1 MYQGYPDFQQII
13 ISDNQRFIAS
23 YQQKDAYFLYPD
35 SVSILAAD
43 PLAFSLDIVRSA
55 STDSIYGWLN
65 FITELQFAGVQSLS
79 DFKQQHP
86 DTAVRVL
93 PVLPGS
99 LGFDVPIEYHSALSG
114 QSYDATWYSAQCIQF
129 IILLNS
135 ASTQLIEKTLLDDTL
150 GFNARLDGFVEGVS
164 PRLAYAVEFDP
175 QALMRELVAGVKGA
189 CPVEGARVAFDYGLL
204 TQYLYQNIALLP
216 LKITPALPVNAP
228 EETLLFSQGV
238 LDRLYNLL
246 GSPYA
251 GPPASN
257 VAMICLSPPTQVGRV
272 IFNLDR
278 VVLSRRPLCFL
289 LDPFAAAQ
297 QIAKVSPDTIIHR
310 TTTPPLPPGEL
321 EIDVYYAFPLG
332 LKSNVFIDIQLTV
345 PAGDIY
351 PLEQRQTQLLV
362 PDSSRLTFRFHNS
375 ALEKQA
381 FFYQIRVSYPQDGA
395 YCTLSGEVR
404 RSDNRALV
412 LDYAALPC
420 NFLTISIDPEFARQ
434 SRIGG
439 LYHSAGWLQDL
450 ALTEAAPYFS
460 CPILGGDTY
469 AEATAYA
476 LSGSEAVPLPMPITQ
491 ATTIGAYSFPQF
503 GSQRARITVHLPA
516 EMLKVA
522 LTFQAQNDTR
532 TTEHT
537 FTHPQDSF
545 EYQWNVT
552 SIFAAGFRYK
562 TATGPWS
569 PYVTGDQTIDIKV
582 KNND

>member
-13 ISDNQRFIAS
+13 ICDNQRFIAG
-23 YQQKDAYFLYPD
+23 YQQNDAYFLYPD
-35 SVSILAAD
+35 SVSILAAN
-43 PLAFSLDIVRSA
+43 PLAFSLDIVRSY

-65 FITELQFAGVQSLS
+65 FTTELQFAGVQSLTE
-79 DFKQQHP
+79 FKQQHP

-175 QALMRELVAGVKGA
+175 RVLMLELAAGVKGA
-189 CPVEGARVAFDYGLL
+189 YPVEGERVAFDYGLL

-216 LKITPALPVNAP
+216 LKITPALPINAP
-228 EETLLFSQGV
+228 EETLLFSQAF

-246 GSPYA
+246 GTPYA
-251 GPPASN
+251 GPATSN
-257 VAMICLSPPTQVGRV
+257 AALICLRVPAYGGRV
-272 IFNLDR
+272 IFPLETE
-278 VVLSRRPLCFL
+278 VLSRRPLCFI

-297 QIAKVSPDTIIHR
+297 QIAKVSPETIIHR
-310 TTTPPLPPGEL
+310 TTAPPLPAGEL
-321 EIDVYYAFPLG
+321 EIDVFYSFPLG

-351 PLEQRQTQLLV
+351 PLEQSQTQVLT
-362 PDSSRLTFRFHNS
+362 PDNSRLIFRFQNS
-375 ALEKQA
+375 ALDNED
-381 FFYQIRVSYPQDGA
+381 FFYQIRVNYPQDGVWK
-395 YCTLSGEVR
+395 TLSGER
-404 RSDNRALV
+404 QRCAEHALV

-420 NFLTISIDPEFARQ
+420 HFLTIGIDPEFARQ
-434 SRIGG
+434 GRISGI
-439 LYHSAGWLQDL
+439 YHSAGWLQDL

-460 CPILGGDTY
+460 CPILGDDTY

-476 LSGSEAVPLPMPITQ
+476 LSDSEAVPLPLPITQ

-503 GSQRARITVHLPA
+503 GSQQARITVHLPT
-516 EMLKVA
+516 EMLKAV
-522 LTFQAQNDTR
+522 LTFQAQNDSR

-537 FTHPQDSF
+537 FTHPQNSF

-562 TATGPWS
+562 TAAGPWS
-569 PYVTGDQTIDIKV
+569 PYVTGDQTIDIKGE
-582 KNND
+582 K

>member
-13 ISDNQRFIAS
+13 ISGSQRFIAT
-23 YQQKDAYFLYPD
+23 YQQNDAYFLYPE

-43 PLAFSLDIVRSA
+43 PLAFSLDIVRSV

-65 FITELQFAGVQSLS
+65 FTTELQFAGEQSLT
-79 DFKQQHP
+79 DFKQQYP
-86 DTAVRVL
+86 DKAVRVL

-164 PRLAYAVEFDP
+164 PRLAYAIEFDP
-175 QALMRELVAGVKGA
+175 QALMLELAAGVKGA
-189 CPVEGARVAFDYGLL
+189 HPVEGDRVAFDYGLL
-204 TQYLYQNIALLP
+204 TQYLYQNIARLP
-216 LKITPALPVNAP
+216 LKITPPLPIDTP
-228 EETLLFSQGV
+228 EETLLFSQAF
-238 LDRLYNLL
+238 LDRLCNLL

-257 VAMICLSPPTQVGRV
+257 VAMICLSLPAQGGRV

-310 TTTPPLPPGEL
+310 TTAPPLPAGEL
-321 EIDVYYAFPLG
+321 EIDVFYAFPLG

-351 PLEQRQTQLLV
+351 PLEQTQTQLLV

-375 ALEKQA
+375 ALDKQA
-381 FFYQIRVSYPQDGA
+381 FLYQIRVNYPKDGA
-395 YCTLSGEVR
+395 YCTLSSEVR
-404 RSDNRALV
+404 CSDNRALV

-420 NFLTISIDPEFARQ
+420 RFLTISIDPGFTQQ

-439 LYHSAGWLQDL
+439 LYHSAGWLQEL
-450 ALTEAAPYFS
+450 ALTTATPYFS
-460 CPILGGDTY
+460 CPILGDDTY
-469 AEATAYA
+469 ADATAYS

-491 ATTIGAYSFPQF
+491 DTTIGAYSFPQF
-503 GSQRARITVHLPA
+503 GAQRARITAHLPT
-516 EMLKVA
+516 EMLKAVV
-522 LTFQAQNDTR
+522 TFQPQNETR
-532 TTEHT
+532 TSEHT
-537 FTHPQDSF
+537 FTHQQDSF

-562 TATGPWS
+562 TSTGSWS
-569 PYVTGDQTIDIKV
+569 PYVTGDQTIDIKGE
-582 KNND
+582 K

>member
-13 ISDNQRFIAS
+13 ISGSQRFIAT
-23 YQQKDAYFLYPD
+23 YQQNDAYFLYPE

-43 PLAFSLDIVRSA
+43 PLAFSLDIVRSV

-65 FITELQFAGVQSLS
+65 FTTELQFAGEQSLT
-79 DFKQQHP
+79 DFKQQYP
-86 DTAVRVL
+86 DKAVRVL

-99 LGFDVPIEYHSALSG
+99 LGFDVPIEYHSALGG

-164 PRLAYAVEFDP
+164 PRLAYTIEFDP
-175 QALMRELVAGVKGA
+175 QALMLELAAGVKGA
-189 CPVEGARVAFDYGLL
+189 HPVEGDRVAFDYGLL
-204 TQYLYQNIALLP
+204 TQYLYQNIARLP
-216 LKITPALPVNAP
+216 LKITPPLPIDAP
-228 EETLLFSQGV
+228 EETLLFSQAF
-238 LDRLYNLL
+238 LDRLCNQL

-257 VAMICLSPPTQVGRV
+257 LAMICLSLPTQGGRV

-310 TTTPPLPPGEL
+310 TTAPPLPAGEL
-321 EIDVYYAFPLG
+321 EIDVFYAFPLG

-351 PLEQRQTQLLV
+351 PLDQTQTQLLV

-375 ALEKQA
+375 ALDKQA
-381 FFYQIRVSYPQDGA
+381 FFYQIRVNYPKDGA
-395 YCTLSGEVR
+395 YCTLSSEVR

-420 NFLTISIDPEFARQ
+420 HFLTINIDPGFTKQ

-450 ALTEAAPYFS
+450 ALTAATPYFS
-460 CPILGGDTY
+460 CPILGDDTY
-469 AEATAYA
+469 VDATAYS

-491 ATTIGAYSFPQF
+491 DTTIGAYSFPQF
-503 GSQRARITVHLPA
+503 GAQRARITAHLPS
-516 EMLKVA
+516 EMLKAV
-522 LTFQAQNDTR
+522 LTFQPQNETR
-532 TTEHT
+532 TSEHT
-537 FTHPQDSF
+537 FTHQQDSF

-562 TATGPWS
+562 TSTGSWS
-569 PYVTGDQTIDIKV
+569 PYVTGDQTIDIKGE
-582 KNND
+582 K

>member
-13 ISDNQRFIAS
+13 ISGSQRFIAT
-23 YQQKDAYFLYPD
+23 YQQNDAYFLYPE

-43 PLAFSLDIVRSA
+43 PLAFSLDIVRSV

-65 FITELQFAGVQSLS
+65 FTTELQFAGEQSLT
-79 DFKQQHP
+79 DFKQQYP
-86 DTAVRVL
+86 DKAVRVL

-164 PRLAYAVEFDP
+164 PRLAYAIEFDP
-175 QALMRELVAGVKGA
+175 QALMLELAAVKGA
-189 CPVEGARVAFDYGLL
+189 HPVEGDRVAFDYGLL
-204 TQYLYQNIALLP
+204 TQYLYQNIARLP
-216 LKITPALPVNAP
+216 LKITPPLPIDAP
-228 EETLLFSQGV
+228 EETLLFSQAF
-238 LDRLYNLL
+238 LDRLCNML

-257 VAMICLSPPTQVGRV
+257 VAMICLSLPAQSGRV

-310 TTTPPLPPGEL
+310 TTAPPLPAGEL
-321 EIDVYYAFPLG
+321 EIDVFYAFPLG

-351 PLEQRQTQLLV
+351 PLEQTQTQLLV

-375 ALEKQA
+375 ALDKQA
-381 FFYQIRVSYPQDGA
+381 FLYQIRVNYPKDGA
-395 YCTLSGEVR
+395 YCTLSSEVR
-404 RSDNRALV
+404 CSDNRALV

-420 NFLTISIDPEFARQ
+420 HFLTISIDPGFTKQ

-450 ALTEAAPYFS
+450 ALTAATPYFS
-460 CPILGGDTY
+460 CPILGDDTY
-469 AEATAYA
+469 ADATAYS

-491 ATTIGAYSFPQF
+491 DTTIGAYSFPQF
-503 GSQRARITVHLPA
+503 GAQRARITAHLPT
-516 EMLKVA
+516 EMLKAVV
-522 LTFQAQNDTR
+522 TFQPQHETR
-532 TTEHT
+532 TSEHT
-537 FTHPQDSF
+537 FTHQQDSF

-562 TATGPWS
+562 TSTGSWS
-569 PYVTGDQTIDIKV
+569 PYVTGDQTIDIKGE
-582 KNND
+582 K